1 MVQAICWT
9 LVHSL
14 WQGLVFAMA
23 TGLAMLLTRRAN
35 AAVRYNILCGLF
47 LLFLVVCAG
56 TFVYEWGETEE
67 AAAPGAFVFVGQ
79 AREWTMALASYC
91 SEHAVPIV
99 WVWLFVFM
107 VKTLRMLG
115 SLLYM
120 QRIRHYGISTAPA
133 GWQQKVDD
141 LSRQLGIKKAVKLV
155 ESRIVKMPL
164 VTGHWRPM
172 IFMPLGLLTGLPEGE
187 IEAVLL
193 HELAHIRRNDYLIN
207 FVQHIA
213 GNLLFFNPGF
223 LWMSALLRDERE
235 NCCDDVAISHTCD
248 RVQFIRAL
256 ISFKEYDLRMSR
268 LATAFPARR
277 NQLLKRVSRIAHN
290 TNKTLDTTEKIFLVM
305 SFVVISLLVAATD
318 RSPAAAL
325 AAQMPRGKYGIIIDT
340 PAAIPGREATIPRG
354 EPAEE
359 MERAMVNKKKAVEK
373 LVRKIRSRQA
383 EIIVARDNQVQQFD
397 ADRQQAREQTSGDA
411 EQIAMNKAQADRD
424 AQQAIRDREQAERD
438 KEQAERDRH
447 QAELDAQQ
455 AIRDKLQA
463 ERDAHQA
470 VLDRQQAAKDAART
484 SAAQPKEPHQATDA
498 HRATDA
504 VQARDMH
511 RGN

>member
-23 TGLAMLLTRRAN
+23 AGLMMLLTRRAS

-47 LLFLVVCAG
+47 LLFLLVCAG
-56 TFVYEWGETEE
+56 TFLYEWRVTGE
-67 AAAPGAFVFVGQ
+67 AVVPDVLVFMGGVRG
-79 AREWTMALASYC
+79 WTVALGSYC

-99 WVWLFVFM
+99 WVWLFVFT

-115 SLLYM
+115 SLLYT
-120 QRIRHYGISTAPA
+120 QRLSHYGISAAPA

-141 LSRQLGIKKAVKLV
+141 LSRQLGIRKAVKLV

-207 FVQHIA
+207 FVQHVA

-235 NCCDDVAISHTCD
+235 NCCDDIAIARTRD
-248 RVQFIRAL
+248 RVQFVRAL
-256 ISFKEYDLRMSR
+256 ISFKEYDLGMSQ
-268 LATAFPARR
+268 LATAFPARK
-277 NQLLKRVSRIAHN
+277 NQLLKRVSRIAYN
-290 TNKTLDTTEKIFLVM
+290 TNKTLDATEKIFLVM
-305 SFVVISLLVAATD
+305 SFAIISLLVAATD
-318 RSPAAAL
+318 RTPARAL
-325 AAQMPRGKYGIIIDT
+325 AAKMPRGEYRVIIGT
-340 PAAIPGREATIPRG
+340 PAVIPEHEATIDEK

-359 MERAMVNKKKAVEK
+359 MERQAANKKKP
-373 LVRKIRSRQA
+373 VRKPVRKMGSGQVEMIYAR
-383 EIIVARDNQVQQFD
+383 EIQVQHFD
-397 ADRQQAREQTSGDA
+397 EDRQQASEQAARDA
-411 EQIAMNKAQADRD
+411 FQVVMNKEQADRD
-424 AQQAIRDREQAERD
+424 AQQAIRDREQAVRD
-438 KEQAERDRH
+438 KEQAERDMH

-455 AIRDKLQA
+455 AIRDKQQA

-470 VLDRQQAAKDAART
+470 ILDRQQATKDAVR
-484 SAAQPKEPHQATDA
+484 
-498 HRATDA
+498 
-504 VQARDMH
+504 ARDTH